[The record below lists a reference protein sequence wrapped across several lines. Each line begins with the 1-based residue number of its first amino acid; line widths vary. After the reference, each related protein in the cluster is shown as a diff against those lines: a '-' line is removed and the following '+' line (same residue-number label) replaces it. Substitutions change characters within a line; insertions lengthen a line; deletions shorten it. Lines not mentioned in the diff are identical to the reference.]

1 MFGLGMSEL
10 LIIGAILV
18 MIFGAGRLP
27 QLGDALGKGIRN
39 FRKAA
44 SSQEEIDISGN

>member
-1 MFGLGMSEL
+1 MSEL
-10 LIIGAILV
+10 LIICAILV

-27 QLGDALGKGIRN
+27 QLGDALGKGTRN

-44 SSQEEIDISGN
+44 SGQEEIDISGN